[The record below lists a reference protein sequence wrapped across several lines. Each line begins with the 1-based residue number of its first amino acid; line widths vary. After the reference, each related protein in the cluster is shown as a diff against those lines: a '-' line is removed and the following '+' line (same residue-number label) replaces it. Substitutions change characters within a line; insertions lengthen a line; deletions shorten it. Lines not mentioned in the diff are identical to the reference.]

1 MSEILCSGNSNKEN
15 SVFRDAIKELHQPHL
30 FRVRHGPSHRETG
43 PFIPRKTDTWGY
55 MHNPSFM
62 LTPGS
67 RALGAGREGR
77 RGIVLLS
84 ASFTII
90 AEETSPNLNPF
101 PCTSYLFNHF
111 PSKCERI
118 NPQTFTLQRL
128 IFPHVQWKSDL
139 SSVSSGQT
147 QNKSRSMIQQAIS
160 SSKIICV

>member
-1 MSEILCSGNSNKEN
+1 MLCSGNSNKAN

-67 RALGAGREGR
+67 RTLGAGRERR
-77 RGIVLLS
+77 RGIVLPS

-90 AEETSPNLNPF
+90 AEENSPNINSF
-101 PCTSYLFNHF
+101 HWASYLFNHF
-111 PSKCERI
+111 PPKCERP

-128 IFPHVQWKSDL
+128 IFPHDHCETVILVQSLVDKH
-139 SSVSSGQT
+139 
-147 QNKSRSMIQQAIS
+147 RIS
-160 SSKIICV
+160 